1 MKKLIIA
8 VVQNEDADAVV
19 DALLEEEFRATRLA
33 STGGFLRRGNTT
45 LMIGAD
51 EDQVDRVLDLIR
63 QHARSGHA
71 PADDRRHPQPPPRPS
86 SSSTSKS
93 INASDRRGALTPP
106 SGDYRRLALLR
117 SARGSRQYRLPV
129 PSEHSAGGP
138 TRRSARSAG
147 LQPHGP
153 TVTDPLRQDSHG
165 RLHLGRIAIAAR
177 RNATCR
183 RAALL
188 RE

>member
-63 QHARSGHA
+63 QHARSTGTPA
-71 PADDRRHPQPPPRPS
+71 EGPADGVTQPAAA
-86 SSSTSKS
+86 TVFVL
-93 INASDRRGALTPP
+93 DLEE
-106 SGDYRRLALLR
+106 YQRL
-117 SARGSRQYRLPV
+117 
-129 PSEHSAGGP
+129 
-138 TRRSARSAG
+138 
-147 LQPHGP
+147 
-153 TVTDPLRQDSHG
+153 
-165 RLHLGRIAIAAR
+165 
-177 RNATCR
+177 
-183 RAALL
+183 
-188 RE
+188 

>member
-71 PADDRRHPQPPPRPS
+71 PAEG
-86 SSSTSKS
+86 TT
-93 INASDRRGALTPP
+93 GTPP
-106 SGDYRRLALLR
+106 AAATVFVLDLEEYQRL
-117 SARGSRQYRLPV
+117 
-129 PSEHSAGGP
+129 
-138 TRRSARSAG
+138 
-147 LQPHGP
+147 
-153 TVTDPLRQDSHG
+153 
-165 RLHLGRIAIAAR
+165 
-177 RNATCR
+177 
-183 RAALL
+183 
-188 RE
+188 